1 VSVASVGCAERSRL
15 PMPSSP
21 LVKSAGET
29 PDDLVKGKLNRG
41 LDVAALLSGPT
52 DLIRWVQQLSECYSS
67 RLIWA
72 LFASQFVLKGFVMG
86 YSLGGFDWLL
96 SARNVPGPTMQIYS
110 AVGMLPF
117 AMKPLVGMLSD
128 AFPICGYQK
137 NPYIMITTVVGI
149 AGLAMI
155 ACSGIVNMHV
165 RFLVIGLFCI
175 MLMVSSADVLTE
187 AKYAERIRRVPEKGP
202 DFITLVWLMVATGG
216 LLATLTLGTLLEH
229 LKPHW
234 VYAVCLLPA
243 ALTFLPSVLNYLD
256 ERKLSPEEV
265 IAVRT
270 HYFAQ
275 SELVFLVLLVGGAS
289 VIMMVTGLSHISV
302 WTNLAVGLGCA
313 FVVSAAFMM
322 LTAPMIGRMVTFGII
337 QHLCAFSTMG
347 AVFYFFTNGPE
358 QYPEGPHFSPMFLIT
373 AVGVVGSL
381 FSLVGF
387 SVFNLCMKH
396 WRYHSVFVT
405 TNVFYALGHALA
417 AIQFARLN
425 VKWGISDEAFAVS
438 YAVVQSITTSM
449 LFLPGIVL
457 LTQLCPKN
465 VEATMYAL
473 LAGTSNLG
481 TQIGGCVGAAVLTY
495 LGVTPSGEEAESH
508 KFENLWVAALI
519 SSLAPLITL
528 ALLPWMIP
536 NALQTERLMD
546 ENSTPTDGSP
556 WRRLRARAEDRQR
569 ISSPTS
575 SGAQYGATEA

>member
-1 VSVASVGCAERSRL
+1 
-15 PMPSSP
+15 MPSSP
-21 LVKSAGET
+21 VIKMPGSPVIKNIEES
-29 PDDLVKGKLNRG
+29 PDDAAKGKQG
-41 LDVAALLSGPT
+41 LSALISSPL
-52 DLIRWVQQLSECYSS
+52 DLIRWVQQLSDCYSS

-72 LFASQFVLKGFVMG
+72 LFASQLVLKGFVMG
-86 YSLGGFDWLL
+86 YSLGAFDWLL

-149 AGLAMI
+149 AGLAII
-155 ACSGIVNMHV
+155 ASSGTVDMKD
-165 RFLVIGLFCI
+165 RYLVIGLFCI
-175 MLMVSSADVLTE
+175 MMMISSADVLTE
-187 AKYAERIRRVPEKGP
+187 AKYAERIRQVPERGP

-216 LLATLTLGTLLEH
+216 LLATLTLGTVLEH
-229 LKPHW
+229 LEPHW
-234 VYAVCLLPA
+234 VYVLCLVPA
-243 ALTFLPSVLNYLD
+243 AATLFPTVMNYLD
-256 ERKLSPEEV
+256 ERKMSPAEV

-275 SELVFLVLLVGGAS
+275 AELVVLVLLVGGAS
-289 VIMMVTGLSHISV
+289 VIMMVTGLAHVSV
-302 WTNLAVGLGCA
+302 WTNLVVGLACA
-313 FVVSAAFMM
+313 TVVATAFMM
-322 LTAPMIGRMVTFGII
+322 LTAPMIGKMVTFGII

-373 AVGVVGSL
+373 IVGVVGSI

-396 WRYHSVFVT
+396 WRYHSVFFT
-405 TNVFYALGHALA
+405 TNVLYALGHALA
-417 AIQFARLN
+417 AVQFARLN

-438 YAVVQSITTSM
+438 YAIVQSVTTSM

-495 LGVTPSGEEAESH
+495 LGVTPAGEVAESH

-546 ENSTPTDGSP
+546 ENSTPVDGSP
-556 WRRLRARAEDRQR
+556 WRRFRARAEERRQL
-569 ISSPTS
+569 SMPMS
-575 SGAQYGATEA
+575 SGVQYGATEA